1 MKNSLFLKMLTI
13 AGLLLVLVVPLMMI
27 QGKVSD
33 RENEAWQVR
42 TSLSE
47 QVGGEQ
53 ILSGPV
59 IVVKR
64 TTKKLQEK
72 SNCKKDEKCTYW
84 KHSTTHFRYI
94 PEILAVNGKM
104 KTEMRFRGIYGSP
117 MYRSLLQI
125 EAQMPVFREPVQKPE
140 VLVSEEAMIIT
151 HVSAL
156 RGLVELPSFMVNGK
170 LLALI
175 ETDELPSGLG
185 ENVVAARLPGD
196 LRGPFSVQIRLNLN
210 GAESL
215 SFVPLAKQTEVNLQS
230 DWPHPSFE
238 GLALPV
244 DREISGAGFNSRWRT
259 NSLASSSAIHCA
271 RNQGLCLDR
280 DESLRVRLVQP
291 VTGLLSSERALKYSF
306 LIVGLTF
313 AAFFLFEVLRRYPLH
328 AMQYLLVGL
337 ALAMFYLLLVAL
349 SEHIDFVWAYLA
361 AALSCCA
368 LIGVYLMAVMRSP
381 GSGWGFAGS
390 LLLVQGLI
398 YGILMA
404 EDYALL
410 LGALLLFVALSAVML
425 VTRKLDWY
433 SFAAAGRGNPK
444 AMPVTGSAS

>member
-185 ENVVAARLPGD
+185 ENVVA
-196 LRGPFSVQIRLNLN
+196 RGYRVICVV
-210 GAESL
+210 L
-215 SFVPLAKQTEVNLQS
+215 SRF
-230 DWPHPSFE
+230 
-238 GLALPV
+238 
-244 DREISGAGFNSRWRT
+244 RSG
-259 NSLASSSAIHCA
+259 
-271 RNQGLCLDR
+271 
-280 DESLRVRLVQP
+280 
-291 VTGLLSSERALKYSF
+291 
-306 LIVGLTF
+306 
-313 AAFFLFEVLRRYPLH
+313 
-328 AMQYLLVGL
+328 
-337 ALAMFYLLLVAL
+337 
-349 SEHIDFVWAYLA
+349 
-361 AALSCCA
+361 
-368 LIGVYLMAVMRSP
+368 
-381 GSGWGFAGS
+381 
-390 LLLVQGLI
+390 
-398 YGILMA
+398 
-404 EDYALL
+404 
-410 LGALLLFVALSAVML
+410 
-425 VTRKLDWY
+425 
-433 SFAAAGRGNPK
+433 
-444 AMPVTGSAS
+444 